1 MGSLYRRWYGSGW
14 EEDTDDIYS
23 FRGFLGVNYNF
34 WEKWA
39 LHLNWGE
46 FGGVF
51 RLSDDNQV
59 SPRGLLAAKVNKV
72 GLTVDYRPV
81 KSLTVSLAVN
91 EYFHKKFDIQDN
103 NGNTID
109 IIDIHDSFGGLFS
122 IRWSF

>member
-1 MGSLYRRWYGSGW
+1 MFTLNSPLSEIAYV
-14 EEDTDDIYS
+14 
-23 FRGFLGVNYNF
+23 FN
-34 WEKWA
+34 EKWA
-39 LHLNWGE
+39 VHLNWGE

-81 KSLTVSLAVN
+81 KSLTMSLAVN
-91 EYFHKKFDIQDN
+91 EYFHKEFDIQDN

-109 IIDIHDSFGGLFS
+109 IIEVHDSFGGLFS
-122 IRWSF
+122 IRWAF